1 MQRSADCNFRYK
13 KKFKILDVPI
23 KKFIFEA
30 NIKKI
35 NNFNLQLIM
44 DKAINTTL
52 IIGNGFDLSM
62 GKHTSYKEFYEK
74 LVKNKGFWDN
84 HSGNSLLEYIK
95 DNGGSKEFWYDFE
108 NIILHYSFESENGKK
123 LKELEKSKT
132 SDDRVVEKI
141 VAEVKEGI
149 ELLKEELV
157 KFLSDAK
164 PDIKHL
170 YPTCRIFAAILG
182 ASGKNAK
189 ELVTSLFERKKAK
202 EIWEFPNNKIISFNY
217 LDDPSDFS
225 SYLQFFIDEKV
236 KSPCSPPIGIKA
248 DDLVNM
254 FVFLHNSLD
263 RWERSNLH
271 PGLVFGTNDDERM
284 PKALYFLRKSY
295 QLGYD
300 AKKSFTDT
308 LNQSKRIVIFGLS
321 LVGIDYDYFKEFF
334 ETDHDSD
341 TEVVIINKKGA
352 LDNIRKILKK
362 KGCKR
367 QVSYL
372 DIDLDIDKSSI
383 VTDAV
388 KMNKEICYSNFIG
401 LCDTIAEESVASEH
415 RKIVQVNNVFEVR
428 PKGIG
433 VS

>member
-1 MQRSADCNFRYK
+1 MEDLNKTDDNF
-13 KKFKILDVPI
+13 
-23 KKFIFEA
+23 
-30 NIKKI
+30 
-35 NNFNLQLIM
+35 
-44 DKAINTTL
+44 T
-52 IIGNGFDLSM
+52 NG
-62 GKHTSYKEFYEK
+62 
-74 LVKNKGFWDN
+74 
-84 HSGNSLLEYIK
+84 
-95 DNGGSKEFWYDFE
+95 
-108 NIILHYSFESENGKK
+108 
-123 LKELEKSKT
+123 
-132 SDDRVVEKI
+132 I
-141 VAEVKEGI
+141 VSEVKEGL
-149 ELLKEELV
+149 ELLKVELV
-157 KFLSDAK
+157 KFLRDAK
-164 PDIKHL
+164 PDTEFI

-189 ELVTSLFERKKAK
+189 ELVTSLFERKKEK
-202 EIWEFPNNKIISFNY
+202 ETWEFPNNKIISFNY

-225 SYLQFFIDEKV
+225 SYLQFFIDKKV

-263 RWERSNLH
+263 LWDRSNLH

-352 LDNIRKILKK
+352 LDNIRKILKE

-372 DIDLDIDKSSI
+372 DIDLDIDKGSI

-388 KMNKEICYSNFIG
+388 KMNKEICYSNFIE

>member
-1 MQRSADCNFRYK
+1 MN
-13 KKFKILDVPI
+13 KIT
-23 KKFIFEA
+23 
-30 NIKKI
+30 
-35 NNFNLQLIM
+35 
-44 DKAINTTL
+44 NTTL

-62 GKHTSYKEFYEK
+62 GKHTGYAEFFKK
-74 LVKNKGFWDN
+74 LEDEDFWKK
-84 HSGNSLLEYIK
+84 HSGNSLLNFIEEK
-95 DNGGSKEFWYDFE
+95 GSKEYWYDFE
-108 NIILHYSFESENGKK
+108 DIILHYTFESDNGKR
-123 LKELEKSKT
+123 LKELEDLNKT
-132 SDDRVVEKI
+132 DDNFTNGI
-141 VAEVKEGI
+141 VAEVKEGV

-164 PDIKHL
+164 PDIKFI

-189 ELVTSLFERKKAK
+189 ELVTSLLERKKAK
-202 EIWEFPNNKIISFNY
+202 DTWEFPNNKIVSFNY
-217 LDDPSDFS
+217 LDDPSSFS
-225 SYLQFFIDEKV
+225 IYLQFFIDDV
-236 KSPCSPPIGIKA
+236 KSPCSPPIVIKA
-248 DDLVNM
+248 DDLADM

-263 RWERSNLH
+263 FWNRSNLH

-284 PKALYFLRKSY
+284 PKALYFLRKSS

-341 TEVVIINKKGA
+341 TEVVIINKKDA
-352 LDNIRKILKK
+352 LDNIRKILKE

-372 DIDLDIDKSSI
+372 DIDEDSI

-388 KMNKEICYSNFIG
+388 KMNKEICYSNYIG
-401 LCDTIAEESVASEH
+401 LCDTIAEESVTSEH
-415 RKIVQVNNVFEVR
+415 RKNVQVNNVFEVR

>member
-1 MQRSADCNFRYK
+1 
-13 KKFKILDVPI
+13 
-23 KKFIFEA
+23 
-30 NIKKI
+30 
-35 NNFNLQLIM
+35 M
-44 DKAINTTL
+44 DKTINTTL

-132 SDDRVVEKI
+132 SDDRLVEKI
-141 VAEVKEGI
+141 VAEVKEGV

-157 KFLSDAK
+157 KFLSEAE
-164 PDIKHL
+164 PDNDCL
-170 YPTCRIFAAILG
+170 YTTCRIYAAILG

-189 ELVTSLFERKKAK
+189 ELVTSLLERKKAK
-202 EIWEFPNNKIISFNY
+202 ETWEFPNNKIISFNY
-217 LDDPSDFS
+217 LDDPSNFS
-225 SYLQFFIDEKV
+225 FYLQFFIDKNV

-248 DDLVNM
+248 DDLAGM

-263 RWERSNLH
+263 FWNRSNLH

-284 PKALYFLRKSY
+284 PKALYFLRKSS

-321 LVGIDYDYFKEFF
+321 LVGIDYDYFKPQ
-334 ETDHDSD
+334 
-341 TEVVIINKKGA
+341 
-352 LDNIRKILKK
+352 IRNL
-362 KGCKR
+362 
-367 QVSYL
+367 
-372 DIDLDIDKSSI
+372 
-383 VTDAV
+383 
-388 KMNKEICYSNFIG
+388 
-401 LCDTIAEESVASEH
+401 
-415 RKIVQVNNVFEVR
+415 
-428 PKGIG
+428 
-433 VS
+433 

>member
-1 MQRSADCNFRYK
+1 
-13 KKFKILDVPI
+13 
-23 KKFIFEA
+23 
-30 NIKKI
+30 
-35 NNFNLQLIM
+35 M
-44 DKAINTTL
+44 DKTINTTL

-132 SDDRVVEKI
+132 SDDRLVEKI
-141 VAEVKEGI
+141 VAEVKEGV

-157 KFLSDAK
+157 KFLSEAE
-164 PDIKHL
+164 PDNDCL
-170 YPTCRIFAAILG
+170 YTTCRIYAAILG

-189 ELVTSLFERKKAK
+189 ELVTSLLERKKAK
-202 EIWEFPNNKIISFNY
+202 ETWEFPNNKIISFNY
-217 LDDPSDFS
+217 LDDPSNFS
-225 SYLQFFIDEKV
+225 FYLQFFIDKNV

-248 DDLVNM
+248 DDLAGM

-263 RWERSNLH
+263 FWNRSNLH

-284 PKALYFLRKSY
+284 PKALYFLRKSS

-352 LDNIRKILKK
+352 LDNIRKILKE

-372 DIDLDIDKSSI
+372 DIDLDIDKGSI

-415 RKIVQVNNVFEVR
+415 RNIVQVNNVFEVR
-428 PKGIG
+428 PRYDIR
-433 VS
+433 

>member
-1 MQRSADCNFRYK
+1 
-13 KKFKILDVPI
+13 
-23 KKFIFEA
+23 
-30 NIKKI
+30 
-35 NNFNLQLIM
+35 M

-62 GKHTSYKEFYEK
+62 GKHTGYAEFFKK
-74 LVKNKGFWDN
+74 LKDEGFWEK
-84 HSGNSLLEYIK
+84 HSGNSLLNFIGEK
-95 DNGGSKEFWYDFE
+95 GSKEYWYDFE
-108 NIILHYSFESENGKK
+108 DIILHYTFESDNGKR
-123 LKELEKSKT
+123 LKELEDLNKT
-132 SDDRVVEKI
+132 DDNFTNGI
-141 VAEVKEGI
+141 VSEVKEGL

-164 PDIKHL
+164 PDNDCL
-170 YPTCRIFAAILG
+170 YPTCRIFTAILG

-189 ELVTSLFERKKAK
+189 ELVTSLLERKKAK
-202 EIWEFPNNKIISFNY
+202 ETWEFPNNKIISFNY
-217 LDDPSDFS
+217 LDDPSNFS
-225 SYLQFFIDEKV
+225 FYLQFFIDKNV

-248 DDLVNM
+248 DDLAGM

-263 RWERSNLH
+263 FWNRSNLH

-284 PKALYFLRKSY
+284 PKALYFLRKSS

-352 LDNIRKILKK
+352 LDNIRKILKE

-372 DIDLDIDKSSI
+372 DIDLDIDKGSI

-388 KMNKEICYSNFIG
+388 KMNKKICYSNFIG

-415 RKIVQVNNVFEVR
+415 RNIVQVNNVFEVR
-428 PKGIG
+428 PRYDKR
-433 VS
+433 

>member
-1 MQRSADCNFRYK
+1 
-13 KKFKILDVPI
+13 
-23 KKFIFEA
+23 
-30 NIKKI
+30 
-35 NNFNLQLIM
+35 M
-44 DKAINTTL
+44 DKTINTTL

-62 GKHTSYKEFYEK
+62 GKHTSYKDFYEK

-132 SDDRVVEKI
+132 SDDRLVEKI

-164 PDIKHL
+164 PDNDCL
-170 YPTCRIFAAILG
+170 YPTCRIFTAILG

-189 ELVTSLFERKKAK
+189 ELVTSLLERKKAK
-202 EIWEFPNNKIISFNY
+202 ETWEFPNNKIISFNY
-217 LDDPSDFS
+217 LDDPSNFS
-225 SYLQFFIDEKV
+225 FYLQFFIYKNV

-248 DDLVNM
+248 DDLAGM

-263 RWERSNLH
+263 FWNRSNLH

-284 PKALYFLRKSY
+284 PKALYFLRKSS

-352 LDNIRKILKK
+352 LDNIRKILKE

-372 DIDLDIDKSSI
+372 DIDLDIDKGSI

-388 KMNKEICYSNFIG
+388 KMNKKICYSNFIG

-415 RKIVQVNNVFEVR
+415 RNIVQVNNVFEVR
-428 PKGIG
+428 PRYDKR
-433 VS
+433 

>member
-1 MQRSADCNFRYK
+1 
-13 KKFKILDVPI
+13 
-23 KKFIFEA
+23 
-30 NIKKI
+30 
-35 NNFNLQLIM
+35 M

-132 SDDRVVEKI
+132 SDDRLVEKI

-157 KFLSDAK
+157 KFLSEAE
-164 PDIKHL
+164 PDNDCL
-170 YPTCRIFAAILG
+170 YTTCRIFAAILG

-189 ELVTSLFERKKAK
+189 ELVTSLLERKKAK
-202 EIWEFPNNKIISFNY
+202 ETWEFPNNKIISFNY
-217 LDDPSDFS
+217 LDDPSNFS
-225 SYLQFFIDEKV
+225 FYLQFFIDKNV

-248 DDLVNM
+248 DDLAGM

-263 RWERSNLH
+263 FWNRSNLH

-284 PKALYFLRKSY
+284 PKALYFLRKSS

-352 LDNIRKILKK
+352 LDNIRKILKE

-372 DIDLDIDKSSI
+372 DIDLDIDKGSI

-388 KMNKEICYSNFIG
+388 KMNKKICYSNFIG

-415 RKIVQVNNVFEVR
+415 RNIVQVNNVFEVR
-428 PKGIG
+428 PRYDKR
-433 VS
+433 

>member
-1 MQRSADCNFRYK
+1 
-13 KKFKILDVPI
+13 
-23 KKFIFEA
+23 
-30 NIKKI
+30 
-35 NNFNLQLIM
+35 M

-62 GKHTSYKEFYEK
+62 GKHTGYAEFFKK
-74 LVKNKGFWDN
+74 LKDEGFWEK
-84 HSGNSLLEYIK
+84 HSGNSLLNFIGEK
-95 DNGGSKEFWYDFE
+95 GSKEYWYDFE
-108 NIILHYSFESENGKK
+108 DIILHYTFESDNGKR
-123 LKELEKSKT
+123 LKELEDLNKT
-132 SDDRVVEKI
+132 DDNFTNGI
-141 VAEVKEGI
+141 VSEVKEGL
-149 ELLKEELV
+149 ELLKVELV
-157 KFLSDAK
+157 KFLRDAK
-164 PDIKHL
+164 PDTEFI

-189 ELVTSLFERKKAK
+189 ELVTSLFERKKEK
-202 EIWEFPNNKIISFNY
+202 ETWEFPNNKIISFNY

-225 SYLQFFIDEKV
+225 SYLQFFIDKKV

-248 DDLVNM
+248 DDLAGM

-263 RWERSNLH
+263 FWNRSNLH

-284 PKALYFLRKSY
+284 PKALYFLRKSS

-352 LDNIRKILKK
+352 LDNIRKILKE

-372 DIDLDIDKSSI
+372 DIDLDIDKGSI

-388 KMNKEICYSNFIG
+388 KMNKKICYSNFIG

-415 RKIVQVNNVFEVR
+415 RNIVQVNNVFEVR
-428 PKGIG
+428 PRYDKR
-433 VS
+433 

>member
-1 MQRSADCNFRYK
+1 M
-13 KKFKILDVPI
+13 
-23 KKFIFEA
+23 
-30 NIKKI
+30 
-35 NNFNLQLIM
+35 
-44 DKAINTTL
+44 
-52 IIGNGFDLSM
+52 
-62 GKHTSYKEFYEK
+62 
-74 LVKNKGFWDN
+74 
-84 HSGNSLLEYIK
+84 
-95 DNGGSKEFWYDFE
+95 
-108 NIILHYSFESENGKK
+108 
-123 LKELEKSKT
+123 
-132 SDDRVVEKI
+132 
-141 VAEVKEGI
+141 
-149 ELLKEELV
+149 

-164 PDIKHL
+164 PDNDCL
-170 YPTCRIFAAILG
+170 YPTCRIFTAILG

-189 ELVTSLFERKKAK
+189 ELVTSLLERKKAK
-202 EIWEFPNNKIISFNY
+202 ETWEFPNNKIISFNY
-217 LDDPSDFS
+217 LDDPSNFS
-225 SYLQFFIDEKV
+225 FYLQFFIYKNV

-248 DDLVNM
+248 DDLAGM

-263 RWERSNLH
+263 FWNRSNLH

-321 LVGIDYDYFKEFF
+321 LVGIDYDYFKEIF

-352 LDNIRKILKK
+352 LDNIRKILKE

-372 DIDLDIDKSSI
+372 DIDLDIDKGSI

-388 KMNKEICYSNFIG
+388 KMNKKICYSNFIG

-415 RKIVQVNNVFEVR
+415 RNIVQVNNVFEVR
-428 PKGIG
+428 PRYDKR
-433 VS
+433 

>member
-1 MQRSADCNFRYK
+1 
-13 KKFKILDVPI
+13 
-23 KKFIFEA
+23 
-30 NIKKI
+30 
-35 NNFNLQLIM
+35 M
-44 DKAINTTL
+44 DKTINITL

-132 SDDRVVEKI
+132 SDDRLVEKI

-164 PDIKHL
+164 PDNDCL
-170 YPTCRIFAAILG
+170 YPTCRIFTAILG

-189 ELVTSLFERKKAK
+189 ELVTSLLERKKAK
-202 EIWEFPNNKIISFNY
+202 ETWEFPNNKIISFNY
-217 LDDPSDFS
+217 LDDPSNFS
-225 SYLQFFIDEKV
+225 FYLQFFIYKNV

-248 DDLVNM
+248 DDLAGM

-263 RWERSNLH
+263 FWNRSNLH

-284 PKALYFLRKSY
+284 PKALYFLRKSS

-352 LDNIRKILKK
+352 LDNIRKILKE

-372 DIDLDIDKSSI
+372 DIDLDIDKGSI

-388 KMNKEICYSNFIG
+388 KMNKKICYSNFIG

-415 RKIVQVNNVFEVR
+415 RNIVQVNNVFEVR
-428 PKGIG
+428 PRYDKR
-433 VS
+433 

>member
-1 MQRSADCNFRYK
+1 
-13 KKFKILDVPI
+13 
-23 KKFIFEA
+23 
-30 NIKKI
+30 
-35 NNFNLQLIM
+35 M
-44 DKAINTTL
+44 DKTINTTL

-132 SDDRVVEKI
+132 SDDRLVEKI

-164 PDIKHL
+164 PDNDCL
-170 YPTCRIFAAILG
+170 YPTCRIFTAILG

-189 ELVTSLFERKKAK
+189 ELVTSLLERKKAK
-202 EIWEFPNNKIISFNY
+202 ETWEFPNNKIISFNY
-217 LDDPSDFS
+217 LDDPSNFS
-225 SYLQFFIDEKV
+225 FYLQFFIYKNV

-248 DDLVNM
+248 DDLAGM

-263 RWERSNLH
+263 FWNRSNLH

-284 PKALYFLRKSY
+284 PKALYFLRKSS

-321 LVGIDYDYFKEFF
+321 LVGIDYDYLKEFF

-352 LDNIRKILKK
+352 LDNIRKILKE

-372 DIDLDIDKSSI
+372 DIDLDIDKGSI

-388 KMNKEICYSNFIG
+388 KMNKKICYSNFIG

-415 RKIVQVNNVFEVR
+415 RNIVQVNNVFEVR
-428 PKGIG
+428 PRYDKR
-433 VS
+433 

>member
-1 MQRSADCNFRYK
+1 
-13 KKFKILDVPI
+13 
-23 KKFIFEA
+23 
-30 NIKKI
+30 
-35 NNFNLQLIM
+35 M
-44 DKAINTTL
+44 DKTINTTL

-132 SDDRVVEKI
+132 SDDRLVEKI
-141 VAEVKEGI
+141 VAEVKEGV

-157 KFLSDAK
+157 KFLSEAE
-164 PDIKHL
+164 PDNDCL
-170 YPTCRIFAAILG
+170 YTTCRIFAAILG

-189 ELVTSLFERKKAK
+189 ELVTSLLERKKAK
-202 EIWEFPNNKIISFNY
+202 ETWEFPNNKIISFNY
-217 LDDPSDFS
+217 LDDPSNFS
-225 SYLQFFIDEKV
+225 FYLQFFIDKNV

-248 DDLVNM
+248 DDLAGM

-263 RWERSNLH
+263 FWNRSNLH

-352 LDNIRKILKK
+352 LDNIRKILKE

-372 DIDLDIDKSSI
+372 DIDLDIDKGSI

-415 RKIVQVNNVFEVR
+415 RNIVQVNNVFEVR
-428 PKGIG
+428 PRYDIR
-433 VS
+433 

>member
-1 MQRSADCNFRYK
+1 
-13 KKFKILDVPI
+13 
-23 KKFIFEA
+23 
-30 NIKKI
+30 
-35 NNFNLQLIM
+35 M

-84 HSGNSLLEYIK
+84 HSGNSRVEYIK
-95 DNGGSKEFWYDFE
+95 DNGGRKEFWYDFE
-108 NIILHYSFESENGKK
+108 NIILHYSFESGNGKK

-132 SDDRVVEKI
+132 SDDRLVEKI

-164 PDIKHL
+164 PDNDCL
-170 YPTCRIFAAILG
+170 YPTCRIFTAILG

-189 ELVTSLFERKKAK
+189 ELVTSLLERKKAK
-202 EIWEFPNNKIISFNY
+202 ETWEFPNNKIISFNY
-217 LDDPSDFS
+217 LDDPSNFS
-225 SYLQFFIDEKV
+225 FYLQFFIDKNV

-248 DDLVNM
+248 DDLAGM

-263 RWERSNLH
+263 FWNRSNLH

-284 PKALYFLRKSY
+284 PKALYFLRKSS

-352 LDNIRKILKK
+352 LDNIRKILKE

-372 DIDLDIDKSSI
+372 DIDLDIDKGSI

-388 KMNKEICYSNFIG
+388 KMNKKICYSNFIG

-428 PKGIG
+428 PRYDIR
-433 VS
+433 

>member
-1 MQRSADCNFRYK
+1 
-13 KKFKILDVPI
+13 
-23 KKFIFEA
+23 
-30 NIKKI
+30 
-35 NNFNLQLIM
+35 M
-44 DKAINTTL
+44 DKTINTTL

-95 DNGGSKEFWYDFE
+95 DNGGSKEFWYDLE

-132 SDDRVVEKI
+132 SDDRLVEKI

-164 PDIKHL
+164 PDNDCL
-170 YPTCRIFAAILG
+170 YPTCRIFTAILG

-189 ELVTSLFERKKAK
+189 ELVTSLLERKKAK
-202 EIWEFPNNKIISFNY
+202 ETWEFPNNKIISFNY
-217 LDDPSDFS
+217 LDAPSNFS
-225 SYLQFFIDEKV
+225 FYLQFFIDKNV

-248 DDLVNM
+248 DDLAGM

-263 RWERSNLH
+263 FWNRSNLH

-284 PKALYFLRKSY
+284 PKALYFLRKSS

-352 LDNIRKILKK
+352 LDNIRKILKE

-372 DIDLDIDKSSI
+372 DIDLDIDKGSI

-388 KMNKEICYSNFIG
+388 KMNKKICYSNFIG

-415 RKIVQVNNVFEVR
+415 RNIVQVNNVFEVR
-428 PKGIG
+428 PRYDKR
-433 VS
+433 

>member
-1 MQRSADCNFRYK
+1 
-13 KKFKILDVPI
+13 
-23 KKFIFEA
+23 
-30 NIKKI
+30 
-35 NNFNLQLIM
+35 M
-44 DKAINTTL
+44 DKTINTTL

-132 SDDRVVEKI
+132 SDDRLVEKI

-164 PDIKHL
+164 PDNDCL
-170 YPTCRIFAAILG
+170 YPTCRIFTAILG

-189 ELVTSLFERKKAK
+189 ELVTSLLERKKAK
-202 EIWEFPNNKIISFNY
+202 ETWEFPNNKIISFNY
-217 LDDPSDFS
+217 LDDPSNFS
-225 SYLQFFIDEKV
+225 FYLQFFIDKNV

-248 DDLVNM
+248 DDLAGM

-263 RWERSNLH
+263 FWNRSNLH
-271 PGLVFGTNDDERM
+271 PGLVFGTNDDKRM

-352 LDNIRKILKK
+352 LDNIRKILKE

-372 DIDLDIDKSSI
+372 DIDLDIDKGSI

-415 RKIVQVNNVFEVR
+415 RNIVQVNNVFEVR
-428 PKGIG
+428 PRYDIR
-433 VS
+433 

>member
-1 MQRSADCNFRYK
+1 
-13 KKFKILDVPI
+13 
-23 KKFIFEA
+23 
-30 NIKKI
+30 
-35 NNFNLQLIM
+35 M

-62 GKHTSYKEFYEK
+62 GKHTGYAEFFKK
-74 LVKNKGFWDN
+74 LEGEGFWEE
-84 HSGNSLLEYIK
+84 HSGNSLLNFIGEK
-95 DNGGSKEFWYDFE
+95 GSKEYWYDFE
-108 NIILHYSFESENGKK
+108 DIILHYTFESDNGKR
-123 LKELEKSKT
+123 LKELEDLNKT
-132 SDDRVVEKI
+132 DDNFTNGI
-141 VAEVKEGI
+141 VSEVKEGI

-157 KFLSDAK
+157 KFLRDAK
-164 PDIKHL
+164 PDNDSL
-170 YPTCRIFAAILG
+170 CPAYRIFAAILG

-189 ELVTSLFERKKAK
+189 DLLASLLERKIAK
-202 EIWEFPNNKIISFNY
+202 ETWEFPNNKIISFNY
-217 LDDPSDFS
+217 LDDPSSISF
-225 SYLQFFIDEKV
+225 YLQFFTDKKV
-236 KSPCSPPIGIKA
+236 KGPCSPPIGIKA
-248 DDLVNM
+248 DDLAGM

-263 RWERSNLH
+263 FWNRSNLH
-271 PGLVFGTNDDERM
+271 PGLIFGTNDDERM
-284 PKALYFLRKSY
+284 PKALYFLRKSS

-300 AKKSFTDT
+300 AKKSLTDT

-352 LDNIRKILKK
+352 LDNIRKILKE

-372 DIDLDIDKSSI
+372 DIDEDSI
-383 VTDAV
+383 VTDVV

-415 RKIVQVNNVFEVR
+415 RNIVQVNNVFEVR
-428 PKGIG
+428 PRYDKR
-433 VS
+433 

>member
-1 MQRSADCNFRYK
+1 M
-13 KKFKILDVPI
+13 DVPI

>member
-1 MQRSADCNFRYK
+1 
-13 KKFKILDVPI
+13 
-23 KKFIFEA
+23 
-30 NIKKI
+30 
-35 NNFNLQLIM
+35 M
-44 DKAINTTL
+44 DKTINTTL

-62 GKHTSYKEFYEK
+62 GKHTCYKEFYEK

-132 SDDRVVEKI
+132 SDDRLVEKI

-164 PDIKHL
+164 PDNDCL
-170 YPTCRIFAAILG
+170 YPTCRIFTAILG

-189 ELVTSLFERKKAK
+189 ELVTSLLERKKAK
-202 EIWEFPNNKIISFNY
+202 ETWEFPNNKIISFNY
-217 LDDPSDFS
+217 LDDPSNFS
-225 SYLQFFIDEKV
+225 FYLQFFIDKNV

-248 DDLVNM
+248 DDLAGM

-263 RWERSNLH
+263 FWNRSNLH

-284 PKALYFLRKSY
+284 PKALYFLRKSS

-334 ETDHDSD
+334 ETDLDSD

-352 LDNIRKILKK
+352 LDNIRKILKE

-372 DIDLDIDKSSI
+372 YIDLDIDKGSI

-415 RKIVQVNNVFEVR
+415 RNIVQVNNVFEVR
-428 PKGIG
+428 PRYDKR
-433 VS
+433 

>member
-1 MQRSADCNFRYK
+1 
-13 KKFKILDVPI
+13 
-23 KKFIFEA
+23 
-30 NIKKI
+30 
-35 NNFNLQLIM
+35 M
-44 DKAINTTL
+44 DKTINTTL

-132 SDDRVVEKI
+132 SDDRLVEKI

-164 PDIKHL
+164 PDNDCL
-170 YPTCRIFAAILG
+170 YPTCRIFTAILG

-189 ELVTSLFERKKAK
+189 ELVTSLLERKKAK
-202 EIWEFPNNKIISFNY
+202 ETWEFPNNKIISFNY
-217 LDDPSDFS
+217 LDDPSSISF
-225 SYLQFFIDEKV
+225 YLQFFTDKKV
-236 KSPCSPPIGIKA
+236 KGPCSPPIGIKA
-248 DDLVNM
+248 DDLAGM

-263 RWERSNLH
+263 FWNRSNLH

-352 LDNIRKILKK
+352 LDNIRKILKE

-372 DIDLDIDKSSI
+372 DIDLDIDKGSI

-415 RKIVQVNNVFEVR
+415 RNIVQVNNVFEVR
-428 PKGIG
+428 PRYDIR
-433 VS
+433 

>member
-1 MQRSADCNFRYK
+1 MN
-13 KKFKILDVPI
+13 KIT
-23 KKFIFEA
+23 
-30 NIKKI
+30 
-35 NNFNLQLIM
+35 
-44 DKAINTTL
+44 NTTL

-62 GKHTSYKEFYEK
+62 GKHTGYAEFFKK
-74 LVKNKGFWDN
+74 LEDEDFWKK
-84 HSGNSLLEYIK
+84 HSGNSLLNFIEEK
-95 DNGGSKEFWYDFE
+95 GSKEYWYDFE
-108 NIILHYSFESENGKK
+108 DIILHYTFESDNGKR
-123 LKELEKSKT
+123 LKELEDLNKT
-132 SDDRVVEKI
+132 DDNFTNGI

-164 PDIKHL
+164 PDTIHL

-248 DDLVNM
+248 EDLVNM

-263 RWERSNLH
+263 LWDRSNFH

-284 PKALYFLRKSY
+284 PKALYFLRKSS

-352 LDNIRKILKK
+352 LDNIRKILKE

-372 DIDLDIDKSSI
+372 DIDLDIDKGSI

-415 RKIVQVNNVFEVR
+415 RNIVQVNNVFEVR
-428 PKGIG
+428 PRYDKR
-433 VS
+433 

>member
-1 MQRSADCNFRYK
+1 
-13 KKFKILDVPI
+13 
-23 KKFIFEA
+23 
-30 NIKKI
+30 
-35 NNFNLQLIM
+35 M
-44 DKAINTTL
+44 DKTINTTL

-132 SDDRVVEKI
+132 SDDRLVEKI
-141 VAEVKEGI
+141 VSEVKEGI

-164 PDIKHL
+164 PDNDCL
-170 YPTCRIFAAILG
+170 YPTCRIFTAILG

-189 ELVTSLFERKKAK
+189 ELVTSLLERKNAK
-202 EIWEFPNNKIISFNY
+202 ETWEFPNNKIISFNY
-217 LDDPSDFS
+217 LDDPSNFS
-225 SYLQFFIDEKV
+225 FYLQFFIYKNV

-248 DDLVNM
+248 DDLAGM

-263 RWERSNLH
+263 FWNRSNLH

-284 PKALYFLRKSY
+284 PKALYFLRKSS

-352 LDNIRKILKK
+352 LDNIRKILKE

-372 DIDLDIDKSSI
+372 DIDLDIAKGSI

-388 KMNKEICYSNFIG
+388 KMNKEICYSNYIG

-415 RKIVQVNNVFEVR
+415 RNIVQVNNVFEVR
-428 PKGIG
+428 PRYDIR
-433 VS
+433 

>member
-1 MQRSADCNFRYK
+1 
-13 KKFKILDVPI
+13 
-23 KKFIFEA
+23 
-30 NIKKI
+30 
-35 NNFNLQLIM
+35 M

-132 SDDRVVEKI
+132 SDDRLVEKI

-164 PDIKHL
+164 PDNDCL
-170 YPTCRIFAAILG
+170 YPTCRIFTAILG

-189 ELVTSLFERKKAK
+189 ELVTSLLERKKAK
-202 EIWEFPNNKIISFNY
+202 ETWEFPNNKIISFNY
-217 LDDPSDFS
+217 LDDPSNFS
-225 SYLQFFIDEKV
+225 FYLQFFIDKNV

-248 DDLVNM
+248 DDLAGM

-263 RWERSNLH
+263 FWNRSNLH

-284 PKALYFLRKSY
+284 PKALYFLRKSS

-352 LDNIRKILKK
+352 LDNIRKILKE

-372 DIDLDIDKSSI
+372 DIDLDIDKGSI

-388 KMNKEICYSNFIG
+388 KMNKKICYSNFIG

-415 RKIVQVNNVFEVR
+415 RNIVQVNNVFEVR
-428 PKGIG
+428 PRYDKR
-433 VS
+433 

>member
-1 MQRSADCNFRYK
+1 
-13 KKFKILDVPI
+13 
-23 KKFIFEA
+23 
-30 NIKKI
+30 
-35 NNFNLQLIM
+35 M

-132 SDDRVVEKI
+132 SDDRLVEKI

-164 PDIKHL
+164 PDNDCL
-170 YPTCRIFAAILG
+170 YPTCRIFTAILG

-189 ELVTSLFERKKAK
+189 ELVTSLLERKKAK
-202 EIWEFPNNKIISFNY
+202 ETWEFPNNKIISFNY
-217 LDDPSDFS
+217 LDDPSNFS
-225 SYLQFFIDEKV
+225 FYLQFFIDKNV

-248 DDLVNM
+248 DDLAGM

-263 RWERSNLH
+263 FWNRSNLH

-284 PKALYFLRKSY
+284 PKALYFLRKSS

-352 LDNIRKILKK
+352 LDNIRKILKE

-372 DIDLDIDKSSI
+372 DIDLDIDKGSI

-388 KMNKEICYSNFIG
+388 KMNKKICYSNFIG

-415 RKIVQVNNVFEVR
+415 RNIVQVNNVFEIR
-428 PKGIG
+428 PRYDKR
-433 VS
+433 

>member
-1 MQRSADCNFRYK
+1 
-13 KKFKILDVPI
+13 
-23 KKFIFEA
+23 
-30 NIKKI
+30 
-35 NNFNLQLIM
+35 M
-44 DKAINTTL
+44 DKTINTTL

-62 GKHTSYKEFYEK
+62 GKHTGYAEFFKK
-74 LVKNKGFWDN
+74 LKDEGFWEE
-84 HSGNSLLEYIK
+84 HSGNSLLNFIGEK
-95 DNGGSKEFWYDFE
+95 GSKEYWYDFE
-108 NIILHYSFESENGKK
+108 DIILHYTFESDNGKR
-123 LKELEKSKT
+123 LKELEDLNKT
-132 SDDRVVEKI
+132 DDNFTNGIVV
-141 VAEVKEGI
+141 EVKEGI
-149 ELLKEELV
+149 ELLKVELV
-157 KFLSDAK
+157 KFLRDAK
-164 PDIKHL
+164 PDTEFIDT
-170 YPTCRIFAAILG
+170 TCRIFAAILG

-189 ELVTSLFERKKAK
+189 ELVTSLFERKKEK
-202 EIWEFPNNKIISFNY
+202 ETWEFPNNKIISFNY

-225 SYLQFFIDEKV
+225 SYLQFFIDKKV

-248 DDLVNM
+248 DDLAGM

-263 RWERSNLH
+263 FWNRSNLH

-284 PKALYFLRKSY
+284 PKALYFLRKSS

-352 LDNIRKILKK
+352 LDNIRKILKE

-372 DIDLDIDKSSI
+372 DIDLDIDKGSI

>member
-1 MQRSADCNFRYK
+1 
-13 KKFKILDVPI
+13 
-23 KKFIFEA
+23 
-30 NIKKI
+30 
-35 NNFNLQLIM
+35 M
-44 DKAINTTL
+44 DKTINTTL

-132 SDDRVVEKI
+132 SDDRLVEKI

-164 PDIKHL
+164 PDNDCL
-170 YPTCRIFAAILG
+170 YPTCRIFTAILG

-189 ELVTSLFERKKAK
+189 ELVTSLLERKKAK
-202 EIWEFPNNKIISFNY
+202 ETWEFPNNKIISFNY
-217 LDDPSDFS
+217 LDDPSNFS
-225 SYLQFFIDEKV
+225 FYLQFFIYKNV

-248 DDLVNM
+248 DDLAGM

-263 RWERSNLH
+263 FWNRSNLH

-284 PKALYFLRKSY
+284 PKALYFLRKSS

-352 LDNIRKILKK
+352 LDNIRKILKE

-372 DIDLDIDKSSI
+372 DIDLDIDKGSI

-388 KMNKEICYSNFIG
+388 KMNKKICYSNFIG

-415 RKIVQVNNVFEVR
+415 RNIVQVNNVFEIR
-428 PKGIG
+428 PRYDKR
-433 VS
+433 

>member
-1 MQRSADCNFRYK
+1 
-13 KKFKILDVPI
+13 
-23 KKFIFEA
+23 
-30 NIKKI
+30 
-35 NNFNLQLIM
+35 M
-44 DKAINTTL
+44 DKTINTTL

-108 NIILHYSFESENGKK
+108 NIILHYSFESENGMK

-132 SDDRVVEKI
+132 SDDRLVEKI

-164 PDIKHL
+164 PDNDCL
-170 YPTCRIFAAILG
+170 YPTCRIFTAILG

-189 ELVTSLFERKKAK
+189 ELVTSLLERKKAK
-202 EIWEFPNNKIISFNY
+202 ETWEFPNNKIISFNY
-217 LDDPSDFS
+217 LDDPSNFS
-225 SYLQFFIDEKV
+225 FYLQFFIDKNV

-248 DDLVNM
+248 DDLAGM

-263 RWERSNLH
+263 FWNRSNLH

-284 PKALYFLRKSY
+284 PKALYFLRKSS

-352 LDNIRKILKK
+352 LDNIRKILKE

-372 DIDLDIDKSSI
+372 DIDLDIDKGSI

-401 LCDTIAEESVASEH
+401 LCDTIAEESVALEH
-415 RKIVQVNNVFEVR
+415 RNIVQVNNVFEVR
-428 PKGIG
+428 PRYDIR
-433 VS
+433 

>member
-1 MQRSADCNFRYK
+1 
-13 KKFKILDVPI
+13 
-23 KKFIFEA
+23 
-30 NIKKI
+30 
-35 NNFNLQLIM
+35 M

-62 GKHTSYKEFYEK
+62 GKHTGYAEFFKK
-74 LVKNKGFWDN
+74 LEDEGFWEE
-84 HSGNSLLEYIK
+84 HSGNSLLNFIGEK
-95 DNGGSKEFWYDFE
+95 GSKEYWYDFE
-108 NIILHYSFESENGKK
+108 DIILHYTFESDNGKR
-123 LKELEKSKT
+123 LKELEDLNKT
-132 SDDRVVEKI
+132 DDNFTNGI
-141 VAEVKEGI
+141 VSEVKEGI

-164 PDIKHL
+164 PDNDCL
-170 YPTCRIFAAILG
+170 YPTCRIFTAILG

-189 ELVTSLFERKKAK
+189 ELVTSLLERKKAK
-202 EIWEFPNNKIISFNY
+202 ETWEFPNNKIISFNY
-217 LDDPSDFS
+217 LDDPSSISF
-225 SYLQFFIDEKV
+225 YLQFFIYKNV

-248 DDLVNM
+248 DDLAGM

-263 RWERSNLH
+263 FWNRSNLH

-284 PKALYFLRKSY
+284 PKALYFLRKSS

-352 LDNIRKILKK
+352 LDNIRKILKE

-372 DIDLDIDKSSI
+372 DIDLDIDKGSI

-415 RKIVQVNNVFEVR
+415 RNIVQVNNVFEVR
-428 PKGIG
+428 PRYDKR
-433 VS
+433 

>member
-1 MQRSADCNFRYK
+1 
-13 KKFKILDVPI
+13 
-23 KKFIFEA
+23 
-30 NIKKI
+30 
-35 NNFNLQLIM
+35 M

-123 LKELEKSKT
+123 LKELEKSMT
-132 SDDRVVEKI
+132 SDDRFVEKI
-141 VAEVKEGI
+141 VAEVKEGV

-157 KFLSDAK
+157 KFLSDAE
-164 PDIKHL
+164 PDNDCL

-189 ELVTSLFERKKAK
+189 ELVTSLLERKKAK
-202 EIWEFPNNKIISFNY
+202 ETWEFPNNKIISFNY
-217 LDDPSDFS
+217 LDDPSSFS
-225 SYLQFFIDEKV
+225 IYLQFFIDKNV
-236 KSPCSPPIGIKA
+236 KSPCSPPIRIKA
-248 DDLVNM
+248 DDLADM

-263 RWERSNLH
+263 FWNRSNLH

-334 ETDHDSD
+334 ETEHDSD
-341 TEVVIINKKGA
+341 TEVVIINKKEA
-352 LDNIRKILKK
+352 LDNIRKILKE

-372 DIDLDIDKSSI
+372 DIDKGDEGSI
-383 VTDAV
+383 VTDTV

-401 LCDTIAEESVASEH
+401 LCDTIAEESVASEP
-415 RKIVQVNNVFEVR
+415 RNIVHVNNIDEVR
-428 PKGIG
+428 LRYDIR
-433 VS
+433 

>member
-1 MQRSADCNFRYK
+1 M
-13 KKFKILDVPI
+13 DVPI

-202 EIWEFPNNKIISFNY
+202 EIWEVPNNKIISFNY

-263 RWERSNLH
+263 RWDRSNLH

>member
-1 MQRSADCNFRYK
+1 
-13 KKFKILDVPI
+13 
-23 KKFIFEA
+23 
-30 NIKKI
+30 
-35 NNFNLQLIM
+35 M
-44 DKAINTTL
+44 DKTINTTL

-108 NIILHYSFESENGKK
+108 NIILHYSFDSENGKK

-132 SDDRVVEKI
+132 SDDRLVEKI

-164 PDIKHL
+164 PDNDCL
-170 YPTCRIFAAILG
+170 YPTCRIFTAILG

-189 ELVTSLFERKKAK
+189 ELVTSLLERKKAK
-202 EIWEFPNNKIISFNY
+202 ETWEFPNNKIISFNY
-217 LDDPSDFS
+217 LDDPSNFS
-225 SYLQFFIDEKV
+225 FYLQFFIDKNV

-248 DDLVNM
+248 DDLAGM

-263 RWERSNLH
+263 FWNRSNLH

-352 LDNIRKILKK
+352 LDNIRKILKE

-372 DIDLDIDKSSI
+372 DIDLDIDKGSI

-415 RKIVQVNNVFEVR
+415 RNIVQVNNVFEVR
-428 PKGIG
+428 PRYDIR
-433 VS
+433 

>member
-1 MQRSADCNFRYK
+1 
-13 KKFKILDVPI
+13 
-23 KKFIFEA
+23 
-30 NIKKI
+30 
-35 NNFNLQLIM
+35 M
-44 DKAINTTL
+44 DKTINTTL

-108 NIILHYSFESENGKK
+108 NIILHYSFESENGMK

-132 SDDRVVEKI
+132 SDDRLVEKI

-164 PDIKHL
+164 PDNDCL
-170 YPTCRIFAAILG
+170 YPTCRIFTAILG

-189 ELVTSLFERKKAK
+189 ELVTSLLERKKAK
-202 EIWEFPNNKIISFNY
+202 ETWEFPNNKIISFNY
-217 LDDPSDFS
+217 LDDPSNFS
-225 SYLQFFIDEKV
+225 FYLQFFIDKNV

-248 DDLVNM
+248 DDLAGM

-263 RWERSNLH
+263 FWNRSNLH

-284 PKALYFLRKSY
+284 PKALYFLRKSS

-352 LDNIRKILKK
+352 LDNIRKILKE

-372 DIDLDIDKSSI
+372 DIDLDIDKGSI

-388 KMNKEICYSNFIG
+388 KMNKKICYSNFIG

-415 RKIVQVNNVFEVR
+415 RNIVQVNNVFEVR
-428 PKGIG
+428 PRYDIR
-433 VS
+433 

>member
-1 MQRSADCNFRYK
+1 
-13 KKFKILDVPI
+13 
-23 KKFIFEA
+23 
-30 NIKKI
+30 
-35 NNFNLQLIM
+35 M
-44 DKAINTTL
+44 DKTINTTL

-132 SDDRVVEKI
+132 SDDRLVEKI

-157 KFLSDAK
+157 KFLSEAE
-164 PDIKHL
+164 PDNDCL
-170 YPTCRIFAAILG
+170 YTTCRIFAAILG

-189 ELVTSLFERKKAK
+189 ELVTSLLERKKAK
-202 EIWEFPNNKIISFNY
+202 ETWEFPNNKIISFNY
-217 LDDPSDFS
+217 LDDPSNFS
-225 SYLQFFIDEKV
+225 FYLQFFIDKNV

-248 DDLVNM
+248 DDLAGM

-263 RWERSNLH
+263 FWNRSNLH

-284 PKALYFLRKSY
+284 PKALYFLRKSS

-352 LDNIRKILKK
+352 LDNIRKILKE

-372 DIDLDIDKSSI
+372 DIDLDIDKGSI

-388 KMNKEICYSNFIG
+388 KMNKKICYSNFIG

-415 RKIVQVNNVFEVR
+415 RNIVQVNNVFEVR
-428 PKGIG
+428 PRYDKR
-433 VS
+433 

>member
-1 MQRSADCNFRYK
+1 
-13 KKFKILDVPI
+13 
-23 KKFIFEA
+23 
-30 NIKKI
+30 
-35 NNFNLQLIM
+35 M

-132 SDDRVVEKI
+132 SDDRLVEKI

-164 PDIKHL
+164 PDNDCL
-170 YPTCRIFAAILG
+170 YPTCRIFTAILG

-189 ELVTSLFERKKAK
+189 ELVTSLFERKKEK
-202 EIWEFPNNKIISFNY
+202 ETWEFPNNKIISFNY
-217 LDDPSDFS
+217 LDDPSSISF
-225 SYLQFFIDEKV
+225 YLQFFTDKKV
-236 KSPCSPPIGIKA
+236 KGPCSPPIGIKA
-248 DDLVNM
+248 DDLADM

-263 RWERSNLH
+263 FWNRSNLH

-352 LDNIRKILKK
+352 LDNIRKILKE

-428 PKGIG
+428 PRYDIR
-433 VS
+433 

>member
-1 MQRSADCNFRYK
+1 
-13 KKFKILDVPI
+13 
-23 KKFIFEA
+23 
-30 NIKKI
+30 
-35 NNFNLQLIM
+35 M
-44 DKAINTTL
+44 DKTINTTL

-132 SDDRVVEKI
+132 SDDRLVEKI

-164 PDIKHL
+164 PDNDCL
-170 YPTCRIFAAILG
+170 YPTCRIFTAILG

-189 ELVTSLFERKKAK
+189 ELVTSLLERKKAK
-202 EIWEFPNNKIISFNY
+202 ETWEFPNNKIISFNY
-217 LDDPSDFS
+217 LDDPSNFS
-225 SYLQFFIDEKV
+225 FYLQFFIYKNV

-248 DDLVNM
+248 DDLAGM

-263 RWERSNLH
+263 FWNRSNLH

-284 PKALYFLRKSY
+284 PKALYFLRKSS

-341 TEVVIINKKGA
+341 TEVVIINKKGV
-352 LDNIRKILKK
+352 LDNIRKILKE

-372 DIDLDIDKSSI
+372 DIDLDIDKGSI

-388 KMNKEICYSNFIG
+388 KMNKKICYSNFIG

-415 RKIVQVNNVFEVR
+415 RNIVQVNNVFEVR
-428 PKGIG
+428 PRYDKR
-433 VS
+433 

>member
-1 MQRSADCNFRYK
+1 
-13 KKFKILDVPI
+13 
-23 KKFIFEA
+23 
-30 NIKKI
+30 
-35 NNFNLQLIM
+35 M
-44 DKAINTTL
+44 DKTINTTL

-132 SDDRVVEKI
+132 SDDRLVEKI

-164 PDIKHL
+164 PDNDCL
-170 YPTCRIFAAILG
+170 YPTCRIFTAILG

-189 ELVTSLFERKKAK
+189 ELVTSLLERKKAK
-202 EIWEFPNNKIISFNY
+202 ETWEFPNNKIISFNY
-217 LDDPSDFS
+217 LDDPSNFS
-225 SYLQFFIDEKV
+225 FYLQFFIYKNV

-248 DDLVNM
+248 DDLAGM

-263 RWERSNLH
+263 FWNRSNLH

-284 PKALYFLRKSY
+284 PKALYFLRKSS

-352 LDNIRKILKK
+352 LDNIRKILKE

-372 DIDLDIDKSSI
+372 DIDLDIAKGSI

-388 KMNKEICYSNFIG
+388 KMNKKICYSNFIG

-415 RKIVQVNNVFEVR
+415 RNIVQVNNVFEVR
-428 PKGIG
+428 PRYDKR
-433 VS
+433 

>member
-1 MQRSADCNFRYK
+1 
-13 KKFKILDVPI
+13 
-23 KKFIFEA
+23 
-30 NIKKI
+30 
-35 NNFNLQLIM
+35 M
-44 DKAINTTL
+44 DKTINTTL

-132 SDDRVVEKI
+132 SDDRLVEKI

-164 PDIKHL
+164 PDNDCL
-170 YPTCRIFAAILG
+170 YPTCRIFTAILG

-189 ELVTSLFERKKAK
+189 ELVTSLLERKNAK
-202 EIWEFPNNKIISFNY
+202 ETWEFPNNKIISFNY
-217 LDDPSDFS
+217 LDDPSSISF
-225 SYLQFFIDEKV
+225 YLQFFTDKKV
-236 KSPCSPPIGIKA
+236 KGPCSPPIGIKA
-248 DDLVNM
+248 DDLADM

-263 RWERSNLH
+263 FWNRSNLH

-352 LDNIRKILKK
+352 LDNIRKILKE

-372 DIDLDIDKSSI
+372 DIDLDIAKGSI

-428 PKGIG
+428 PRYDIR
-433 VS
+433 

>member
-1 MQRSADCNFRYK
+1 
-13 KKFKILDVPI
+13 
-23 KKFIFEA
+23 
-30 NIKKI
+30 
-35 NNFNLQLIM
+35 M

-132 SDDRVVEKI
+132 SDDRLVEKI

-157 KFLSDAK
+157 KFLRDAK
-164 PDIKHL
+164 PDNDCL
-170 YPTCRIFAAILG
+170 YPTCRIFTAILG

-189 ELVTSLFERKKAK
+189 ELVTSLLERKKAK
-202 EIWEFPNNKIISFNY
+202 ETWEFPNNKIISFNY
-217 LDDPSDFS
+217 LDDPSNFS
-225 SYLQFFIDEKV
+225 FYLQFFIDKNV

-248 DDLVNM
+248 DDLAGM

-263 RWERSNLH
+263 FWNRSNLH

-284 PKALYFLRKSY
+284 PKALYFLLKSS

-352 LDNIRKILKK
+352 LDNIRKILKE

-372 DIDLDIDKSSI
+372 DIDLDIAKGSI

-428 PKGIG
+428 PRYDIR
-433 VS
+433 